1 MFYDSLLYKL
11 TVEQHALAGCRIRVR
26 TMEIAKGLHSSDEE
40 NVQIGV
46 HRNQN
51 LERILKKTK
60 IMLPKCSCFL

>member
-51 LERILKKTK
+51 K
-60 IMLPKCSCFL
+60 MFLSLVANFKEN